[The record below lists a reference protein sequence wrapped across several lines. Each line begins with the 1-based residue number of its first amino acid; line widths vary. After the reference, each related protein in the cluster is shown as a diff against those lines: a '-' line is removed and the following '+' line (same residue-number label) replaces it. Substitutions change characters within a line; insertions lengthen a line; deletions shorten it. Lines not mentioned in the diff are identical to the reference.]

1 MDGHKALKNV
11 KIYHLLQGPEKAPM
25 YLMKL
30 VMTRRKSCFKL
41 LKGIAPETKY
51 GHKVGPFLRT
61 ANSKTLF
68 HKEGKCCGGG
78 GGGIQDFYD
87 TYVLCKYDSRK
98 GKAHSNLEVPKSKII
113 QEDKGIF
120 ARCPVL
126 I

>member
-1 MDGHKALKNV
+1 MDIKWD
-11 KIYHLLQGPEKAPM
+11 
-25 YLMKL
+25 
-30 VMTRRKSCFKL
+30 
-41 LKGIAPETKY
+41 
-51 GHKVGPFLRT
+51 PFLELQIVRPCFT
-61 ANSKTLF
+61 KRESAVV
-68 HKEGKCCGGG
+68 